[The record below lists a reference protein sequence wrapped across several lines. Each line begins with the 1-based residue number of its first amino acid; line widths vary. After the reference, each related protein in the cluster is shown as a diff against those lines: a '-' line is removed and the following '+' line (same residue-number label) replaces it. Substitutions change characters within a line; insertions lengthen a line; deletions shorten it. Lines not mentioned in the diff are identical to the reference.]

1 MRAMPTS
8 ICVACDTVA
17 VRVGPGGGLEVL
29 LVRRGNDPFKGRW
42 ALPGG
47 FVEEDEDLPE
57 AAARELAEETGL
69 RPVVMDQ
76 VGAWGTP
83 GRDPRGRTVSVIYAA
98 VARPGE
104 DTVQG
109 GDDAADAAWHAA
121 GDAPALAFDHGT
133 ILPAALAHLRR
144 RCEQTHLA
152 FAFLEGPFDAGT
164 LARPLRALGCPM
176 AEEGAVRLLAASRIR
191 SERRMH
197 PLSAVDFRAP
207 LRQTTVLFPVE
218 ET

>member
-1 MRAMPTS
+1 
-8 ICVACDTVA
+8 

-47 FVEEDEDLPE
+47 FVEADEDLPE

-69 RPVVMDQ
+69 RPAVMDQ

-98 VARPGE
+98 VARPCE
-104 DTVQG
+104 DTVRG

-121 GDAPALAFDHGT
+121 GDAPPLAFDHSE

-152 FAFLEGPFDAGT
+152 FAFLEEAFDADA

-176 AEEGAVRLLAASRIR
+176 AEEGAARLLAAARTR
-191 SERRMH
+191 GQGEMH
-197 PLSAVDFRAP
+197 ALSVKDLCAP
-207 LRQTTVLFPVE
+207 LCQTTVLFPVE